1 MDKVI
6 WIHFDGGHRKEHG
19 GVGGFVAFDP
29 KGYCVGGMS
38 LYFGSR
44 AKTSNEAELLAL
56 ERTGKWIESST
67 TIAAGSPWILIGDS
81 EIAINFLLG
90 RYKPNKTLFTS
101 IVREIKQMAIRMKW
115 PYGYKHVPRTQNE
128 FADWLA

>member
-1 MDKVI
+1 
-6 WIHFDGGHRKEHG
+6 
-19 GVGGFVAFDP
+19 
-29 KGYCVGGMS
+29 MS
-38 LYFGSR
+38 LYFGSQ

-56 ERTGKWIESST
+56 ECMGKWIKSST
-67 TIAAGSPWILIGDS
+67 TIVAGSPWILIGNS

-90 RYKPNKTLFTS
+90 CYKPNKKLFTPL
-101 IVREIKQMAIRMKW
+101 VHGIKQMAVRMRW

>member
-1 MDKVI
+1 
-6 WIHFDGGHRKEHG
+6 
-19 GVGGFVAFDP
+19 
-29 KGYCVGGMS
+29 MS

-90 RYKPNKTLFTS
+90 CYKLNKTLFMS
-101 IVREIKQMAIRMKW
+101 IVCGIKQMVTRMRR
-115 PYGYKHVPRTQNE
+115 PYGYKHVPRAQNE

>member
-1 MDKVI
+1 
-6 WIHFDGGHRKEHG
+6 
-19 GVGGFVAFDP
+19 
-29 KGYCVGGMS
+29 MS

-56 ERTGKWIESST
+56 ERTGKWIESSA

-101 IVREIKQMAIRMKW
+101 IVRGIKQMAIRMKR
-115 PYGYKHVPRTQNE
+115 PYGYKHVPRTRNE

>member
-1 MDKVI
+1 ML
-6 WIHFDGGHRKEHG
+6 
-19 GVGGFVAFDP
+19 
-29 KGYCVGGMS
+29 

-44 AKTSNEAELLAL
+44 AKISNEAELLAL
-56 ERTGKWIESST
+56 EHTGKWIESST

-90 RYKPNKTLFTS
+90 HYKPNKTLFTS
-101 IVREIKQMAIRMKW
+101 TVCGIKQMAIRMKW

>member
-1 MDKVI
+1 M
-6 WIHFDGGHRKEHG
+6 RK
-19 GVGGFVAFDP
+19 
-29 KGYCVGGMS
+29 MS

-56 ERTGKWIESST
+56 ECTGNWSESST

-101 IVREIKQMAIRMKW
+101 IVYGIKQMVVRMKW
-115 PYGYKHVPRTQNE
+115 PYDYKHVPRT
-128 FADWLA
+128 

>member
-1 MDKVI
+1 M
-6 WIHFDGGHRKEHG
+6 
-19 GVGGFVAFDP
+19 
-29 KGYCVGGMS
+29 GGMS

-56 ERTGKWIESST
+56 KCTGKWIESSA
-67 TIAAGSPWILIGDS
+67 TIAAGSPWILIGYS

-101 IVREIKQMAIRMKW
+101 IFHGIKQMVIRMKW
-115 PYGYKHVPRTQNE
+115 QYGYKHVPRTQNE

>member
-1 MDKVI
+1 
-6 WIHFDGGHRKEHG
+6 
-19 GVGGFVAFDP
+19 
-29 KGYCVGGMS
+29 MS

-56 ERTGKWIESST
+56 ECKGNWIESST
-67 TIAAGSPWILIGDS
+67 TIAAGSSWILIGDS

-90 RYKPNKTLFTS
+90 RYKPNKTLFRS
-101 IVREIKQMAIRMKW
+101 IVHGIKQMAVRMKR
-115 PYGYKHVPRTQNE
+115 PYGYKHVLRTQND

>member
-1 MDKVI
+1 M
-6 WIHFDGGHRKEHG
+6 
-19 GVGGFVAFDP
+19 
-29 KGYCVGGMS
+29 GGMS

-56 ERTGKWIESST
+56 ERTGNWIESST

-81 EIAINFLLG
+81 ETAINFLLG
-90 RYKPNKTLFTS
+90 HYKPNKTLFMS
-101 IVREIKQMAIRMKW
+101 IVHGIKQMAIRMKR
-115 PYGYKHVPRTQNE
+115 PYGYKHVPRIQNE

>member
-1 MDKVI
+1 ML
-6 WIHFDGGHRKEHG
+6 
-19 GVGGFVAFDP
+19 
-29 KGYCVGGMS
+29 

-56 ERTGKWIESST
+56 ECTGKWIESST
-67 TIAAGSPWILIGDS
+67 TIVAGSPWILIGDS

-101 IVREIKQMAIRMKW
+101 IVHGIKQMAIRMKR

>member
-1 MDKVI
+1 
-6 WIHFDGGHRKEHG
+6 
-19 GVGGFVAFDP
+19 
-29 KGYCVGGMS
+29 MS
-38 LYFGSR
+38 LYFVSR

-56 ERTGKWIESST
+56 ECTGKWIESST

-90 RYKPNKTLFTS
+90 HYKPNKTLFTS
-101 IVREIKQMAIRMKW
+101 IVRGMQQMVIRMRR